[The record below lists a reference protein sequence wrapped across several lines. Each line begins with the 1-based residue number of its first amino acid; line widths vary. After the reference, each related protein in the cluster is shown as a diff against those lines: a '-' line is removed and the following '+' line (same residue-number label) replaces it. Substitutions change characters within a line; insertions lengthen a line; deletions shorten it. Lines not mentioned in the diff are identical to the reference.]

1 MLKNLNKPYPFFD
14 DLVYNLKVF
23 LGISM
28 FLFLFILFFQPV
40 ELRNFEFNN
49 QLLIIAGFGGITFLI
64 LSINFILFPS
74 IFPKIFLYGNWQLHK
89 DILLNFITWA
99 FLAVAFNFYSHYVGL
114 ISITFHLSFRIILL
128 ALLPVV
134 ALIILHQFKIY
145 KINFQQIL
153 DLTKNAGIPFN
164 IAAQDNKIE
173 FITDNKAENFNIHI
187 SNLVMI
193 KSANNYIEI
202 FRNDNGVINKKLIRS
217 TLKNAE
223 NQLKSFPNVIRCH
236 RTTLVN
242 IDYIMKLSS
251 GQQGSILHLKNM
263 DEKVPVSRQ
272 FIVQVKEAIKSR

>member
-1 MLKNLNKPYPFFD
+1 MLRNLNKPYPFFD
-14 DLVYNLKVF
+14 DLVYNLKVI

-28 FLFLFILFFQPV
+28 FLFLFVLFFQPV

-49 QLLIIAGFGGITFLI
+49 QLLIITGFGGITFLI

-74 IFPKIFLYGNWQLHK
+74 IFPKLFLYGNWRLYK

-99 FLAVAFNFYSHYVGL
+99 FLAVAFNFYAHYVGL

-145 KINFQQIL
+145 KINFQQIR

-164 IAAQDNKIE
+164 IAAPDNEIE
-173 FITDNKAENFNIHI
+173 FITDNKAENFKIHI

-202 FRNDNGVINKKLIRS
+202 YRNDHGVINKKLIRA
-217 TLKNAE
+217 TLINAE

-242 IDYIMKLSS
+242 IDYIMKFNSS
-251 GQQGSILHLKNM
+251 QHGSILHLKNM

-272 FIVQVKEAIKSR
+272 FIVLVREAIKSR